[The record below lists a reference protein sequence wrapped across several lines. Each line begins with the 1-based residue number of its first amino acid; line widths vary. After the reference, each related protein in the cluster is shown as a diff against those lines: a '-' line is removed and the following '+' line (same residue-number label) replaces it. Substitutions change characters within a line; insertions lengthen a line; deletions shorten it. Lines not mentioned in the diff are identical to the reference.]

1 MEETCVW
8 KHMMDREDSVKAPGD
23 FIAASCSSGEHL
35 HAQSDSPA
43 LFLKFVLPGPTVST
57 TSL

>member
-8 KHMMDREDSVKAPGD
+8 RHVKGMEDGVTAPGH
-23 FIAASCSSGEHL
+23 FNAASCSSGEHL
-35 HAQSDSPA
+35 HAQTDSPA